1 MKSHIWKMFNVLV
14 VLCLYSSV
22 SVRTAAETQY
32 ESNIKYLGADWGPNG
47 DTIYFVKQITSK
59 KRTTGGLADLIG
71 GVENLGSHIW
81 FCKMKWDG
89 SEKQEIAELW
99 TGQGPYIDTQNGPI
113 WMEVNGATSNALI
126 SVEYGMATVGIW
138 VLGLDGKNL
147 HKPFEPIW
155 NDKEKERDDHGSW
168 SPDGSK
174 IVYCKDSQR
183 LEVFDLKTR
192 QRTQLTD
199 GIRDL
204 HPVWSPK
211 GEWIAYT
218 HHLRYDPKYAIRH
231 IWLIRPDGKE
241 TKPLMN
247 EKGEE
252 VKGWW
257 PSWNP
262 VGTSVSIADST
273 LWMAE
278 TATNKTD
285 YINPMPILGELLP
298 YTFMAHH
305 WGKRGWLLTG
315 SGAIRFIDETSR
327 RGRLLAVG
335 GIYQLSSKD
344 NRWGSPPEDI
354 PPRVEPVRKAIQRL

>member
-168 SPDGSK
+168 SPDGGK
-174 IVYCKDSQR
+174 IVYCKNNQR
-183 LEVFDLKTR
+183 LEIFDFKTR
-192 QRTQLTD
+192 NRTQLTD

-204 HPVWSPK
+204 HPVWSLK
-211 GEWIAYT
+211 GDWIAYT
-218 HHLRYDPKYAIRH
+218 HHLRYDSKYAIRH
-231 IWLIRPDGKE
+231 IWLISPDGKE
-241 TKPLMN
+241 TKPLVN

-252 VKGWW
+252 VEGWW

-262 VGTSVSIADST
+262 EGKRIGCTSGCGLVLANEQSGMVDNVDP
-273 LWMAE
+273 L
-278 TATNKTD
+278 
-285 YINPMPILGELLP
+285 PILGECMP
-298 YTFMAHH
+298 DTFMGQH
-305 WGKRGWLLTG
+305 WGKHGWLLAG
-315 SGAIRFIDETSR
+315 SGSLRFIDENTR
-327 RGRLLAVG
+327 RGRLLAAG
-335 GIYQLSSKD
+335 GIYNANSKD
-344 NRWGSPPEDI
+344 NRWGVPSEDI
-354 PPRVEPVRKAIQRL
+354 PARVEPQQKGVR